1 MEKPSVRGDPFGIA
15 SRCLFR
21 NEPAHPSRQSGRR
34 DKSFRFHSGER
45 SKRFSGGM
53 GGGDSGR
60 SRILSAGSCY
70 DPAAQRLPLFRGSVP
85 ISPSMRSM
93 GWAVWIRSTFS
104 SGSTSITTRFRSIA
118 SPLRSAGET
127 LLPFHFFPRSNCG
140 PTSWGTSPFTDPWDL
155 GSTSTVFPTVP
166 R

>member
-1 MEKPSVRGDPFGIA
+1 MEKPSVRGG
-15 SRCLFR
+15 
-21 NEPAHPSRQSGRR
+21 
-34 DKSFRFHSGER
+34 SFRHCFPLPLSERTSPPFPPIRAAGQVLPLPLRRTVETIFWGHGWWGFRPVPHSLR
-45 SKRFSGGM
+45 
-53 GGGDSGR
+53 
-60 SRILSAGSCY
+60 RILLRSG
-70 DPAAQRLPLFRGSVP
+70 AQRLPLFRGSVP